1 MSREG
6 EKGYRSSCGLAATS
20 TVAGSGA
27 PQIEAVRTD
36 ALTQQE
42 QQEGGQH
49 SGDAAHRQSV
59 HESAKATRGSRN
71 ANTASRVANRSAE
84 RHIIGGILHREGIGS
99 RIRSSGQTRREAPT
113 IPEP

>member
-20 TVAGSGA
+20 TVAGRGA
-27 PQIEAVRTD
+27 LQLEAVRTD

-49 SGDAAHRQSV
+49 SGDAAQRQSV
-59 HESAKATRGSRN
+59 HESATAAKGSRN
-71 ANTASRVANRSAE
+71 ANTASRVAQRSAE
-84 RHIIGGILHREGIGS
+84 RRIIGGILHES
-99 RIRSSGQTRREAPT
+99 RSACGQESIDCDTYS
-113 IPEP
+113 